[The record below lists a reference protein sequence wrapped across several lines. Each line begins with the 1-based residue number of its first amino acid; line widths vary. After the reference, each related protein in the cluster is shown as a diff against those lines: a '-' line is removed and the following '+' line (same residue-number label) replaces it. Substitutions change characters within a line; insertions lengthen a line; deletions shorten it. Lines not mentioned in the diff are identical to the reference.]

1 MPDTGLTAITTT
13 ELNLATA
20 GAMKSH
26 GWDNGQ
32 PCVTDVLATGEVP
45 HLDVTQKHG
54 LNATFVLSLD
64 VKCKKHKD
72 STEFEPVFT
81 VVTKE
86 VKINAAVSPINLY
99 HFTNIIFIKLIRSR

>member
-1 MPDTGLTAITTT
+1 LPDTGVTAITTT

-20 GAMKSH
+20 GAMKKH
-26 GWDNGQ
+26 GWENGQ

-64 VKCKKHKD
+64 IQCKKHSN
-72 STEFEPVFT
+72 STEFEHVFT

-86 VKINAAVSPINLY
+86 VKINAAVSTQSL
-99 HFTNIIFIKLIRSR
+99 TNQFLFNYP